1 MPRAPGIDRA
11 PAGVESGYCCR
22 SLSGSPAK
30 VRRFGAACA
39 TDTVLEHQA
48 HRPLPKVRTYTV
60 GPLRKASTPPGPP
73 GVTDLPFPVGQ
84 QARTVSKPVPR
95 PDSSWGRPSPVWRA
109 HNALDVGPETGQ
121 MLSTYIV
128 ETGQPLSTLTR

>member
-60 GPLRKASTPPGPP
+60 GPLSIIWQGRGNTGDNRLSGISGREGTRMKAT
-73 GVTDLPFPVGQ
+73 L
-84 QARTVSKPVPR
+84 
-95 PDSSWGRPSPVWRA
+95 SWR
-109 HNALDVGPETGQ
+109 
-121 MLSTYIV
+121 IV
-128 ETGQPLSTLTR
+128 IAVVFVVLA